1 MKGLEKKHKTVSL
14 QPCQRL
20 CDAVQE
26 HGGALGLMLAAA
38 SLNANSEN
46 AG

>member
-20 CDAVQE
+20 CDAVQK
-26 HGGALGLMLAAA
+26 HDGALGSIPTAA
-38 SLNANSEN
+38 SLNGHSEN